1 MVTQWSISENFIQ
14 KSDSFF
20 RHPNDHGQKNI
31 ACIFY
36 DFSNTFP
43 QKKFCQFLTI
53 LDNLLMIYAFFVGS
67 DQKSHANWPI
77 GFFTAPS
84 LSKLQKWSSNLLHT
98 YGNKLFNWQ
107 CGNLIWWFSDI
118 IHCKPSILQC
128 WIRIYVLVFGNWLN

>member
-43 QKKFCQFLTI
+43 KKKFFQFLTI
-53 LDNLLMIYAFFVGS
+53 LDNLLMIYAFFVVS
-67 DQKSHANWPI
+67 DQKPDANWPI
-77 GFFTAPS
+77 GFFTASS
-84 LSKLQKWSSNLLHT
+84 LSKLQKESTISHILKSRNKWLSYLISNVIRCNYPLVARV
-98 YGNKLFNWQ
+98 
-107 CGNLIWWFSDI
+107 WFFKNINDI
-118 IHCKPSILQC
+118 YFQ
-128 WIRIYVLVFGNWLN
+128 